1 MILAADIGGT
11 KIAAARITGDGDLD
25 GAVLTTP
32 TPADQGPQAIL
43 AALVGLLE
51 QLGGTDVIGVGV
63 STAGVVDTTTG
74 TITTATTSL
83 RGWSGTPVAAVVSE
97 RIGLPVH
104 VLNDGLAFGVGE
116 SVYGLGSRLRGTGG
130 RVPSMLLVVVGT
142 GIGGAIV
149 VGDDPWLGARGVAG
163 HVGHVPVPEADGL
176 PCPCGRTGHVEAV
189 GGGAGL
195 LAAYHR
201 GGGDRSVGSA
211 REVLAAAQTPG
222 EDQQVALTAVRRSA
236 TAVGRVA
243 GGLANV
249 LDPDLVVFA
258 GGLTQ
263 AGPLWWEPARSA
275 YRQTLLDALRG
286 LPLEVSTGGVL
297 TALRGVGRYSWRRIT
312 T

>member
-1 MILAADIGGT
+1 MEPTATTSTSWSPGNRDDPRRRHRGDQDRRRADHRRRRPRRCGADHADARGPGTPGHPGRAGRAAG
-11 KIAAARITGDGDLD
+11 AARRDGCDR
-25 GAVLTTP
+25 G
-32 TPADQGPQAIL
+32 
-43 AALVGLLE
+43 
-51 QLGGTDVIGVGV
+51 GV

-211 REVLAAAQTPG
+211 REVLAAAQT
-222 EDQQVALTAVRRSA
+222 
-236 TAVGRVA
+236 
-243 GGLANV
+243 LAR
-249 LDPDLVVFA
+249 
-258 GGLTQ
+258 TS
-263 AGPLWWEPARSA
+263 R
-275 YRQTLLDALRG
+275 
-286 LPLEVSTGGVL
+286 
-297 TALRGVGRYSWRRIT
+297 WR
-312 T
+312 